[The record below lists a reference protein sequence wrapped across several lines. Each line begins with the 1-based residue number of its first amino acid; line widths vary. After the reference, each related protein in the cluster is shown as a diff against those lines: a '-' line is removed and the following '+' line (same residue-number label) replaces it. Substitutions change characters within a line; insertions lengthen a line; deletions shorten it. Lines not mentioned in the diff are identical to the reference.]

1 MLKEKN
7 LDYFGNSFQM
17 YFQNNMISNQDN
29 INLQLNQQ
37 IELFKITKKEKDFIT
52 RNNKSFYKEFKNIL
66 LKNIELKNKL
76 NEVIIKKKRLN
87 DIIIKMEQKIKNSKN
102 IDDKEI
108 NIENQNIKN
117 NILNII
123 IPYNKRKRIR
133 RKKAE
138 IINIYN
144 CTFPNCDKSYPS
156 KSSLKMHVKLK
167 HKKNNIFN

>member
-37 IELFKITKKEKDFIT
+37 VELFKITKKEKDFIT

-66 LKNIELKNKL
+66 LKNIELKDKL
-76 NEVIIKKKRLN
+76 NELIAEKKRLY
-87 DIIIKMEQKIKNSKN
+87 DIIIKMEHKIKNSN
-102 IDDKEI
+102 SLDNKEVKSKS
-108 NIENQNIKN
+108 QNIKN
-117 NILNII
+117 NITNII

-138 IINIYN
+138 ITYIYN
-144 CTFPNCDKSYPS
+144 CNFPNCDKSYPS
-156 KSSLKMHVKLK
+156 KSSLNMHIKLK
-167 HKKNNIFN
+167 HQKQK